1 MAGPIGHGV
10 SRALREARDQDA
22 LAPQGKRR
30 RPPRFPWWIL
40 ITALVVAGV
49 LVAIALLVSW

>member
-10 SRALREARDQDA
+10 ARALREAREKEA
-22 LAPQGKRR
+22 LAPRRARRR

-40 ITALVVAGV
+40 ITAIVVGV
-49 LVAIALLVSW
+49 AAIIALVLGR